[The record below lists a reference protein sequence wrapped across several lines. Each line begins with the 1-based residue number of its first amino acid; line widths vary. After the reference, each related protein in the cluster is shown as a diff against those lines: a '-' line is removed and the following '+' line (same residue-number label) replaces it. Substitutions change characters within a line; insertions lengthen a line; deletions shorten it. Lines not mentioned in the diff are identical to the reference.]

1 MQPHSP
7 AAMLAA
13 ELVAETII
21 EVILLSGPRPEGVAV
36 LLVLPPGACIEAY
49 FVDDDT
55 RRDIT
60 TIAADLLVEYLL
72 RAPGDEAADDVVT
85 VAKVELQGAENG
97 GVRLAT
103 LDMRNGAVGEVPS
116 ERLLP
121 LLGAAIAMA
130 VADAVAYD
138 TPDRETS
145 TGLDG
150 TLDLDGIAETPS
162 AAAE

>member
-1 MQPHSP
+1 
-7 AAMLAA
+7 MLAA
-13 ELVAETII
+13 ELVAATIT

-36 LLVLPPGACIEAY
+36 LLVLPPDARIEAH

-55 RRDIT
+55 QRDIT

-72 RAPGDEAADDVVT
+72 RATGDETADDVVT
-85 VAKVELQGAENG
+85 VAKVELQGAANG

-138 TPDRETS
+138 TPDYDGTPDYDTP

-150 TLDLDGIAETPS
+150 GLYRDGTAETPS
-162 AAAE
+162 AATE